1 MENNS
6 PNQTIGSDSRPM
18 VQAPTPDVPKK
29 QTNKLGLLI
38 GGIVGAVALIGIIVA
53 IILVATKPKANAF
66 DMALQ
71 KLSSRDNSKNL
82 ELDGNIDITFPG
94 SMAGISG
101 FSLDI
106 NNKTPKSSDANDMV
120 INANIRLTGGEILSL
135 KIEEI
140 VIGNRKVYI
149 KFSGLADMFA
159 KLTGYP
165 YESLPKDN
173 PVIQLIDKT
182 DNQWLLMTQEY
193 IEDSLGSQN
202 MTSGIA
208 NVKPL
213 ICASSLFSDFG
224 KNSNSLVELYK
235 KHPFIGSTQQGISI
249 ASKKNPLYKIV
260 LDETSFLAF
269 FEDFGDTEP
278 AKNFAQCMGVKSLA
292 LDAEDK
298 EELGDFLKALPDV
311 YLEIDEN
318 YDITRLYFE
327 ASPDF
332 AEIEAKAD
340 FDFTSP
346 AEINIAEPTEY
357 KEFMEIQQDFQNNV
371 SPILQTEN

>member
-29 QTNKLGLLI
+29 QTKKLGLLI

-53 IILVATKPKANAF
+53 VILVTAKLKANAF

-71 KLSSRDNSKNL
+71 KLSSWDNGKNI

-106 NNKTPKSSDANDMV
+106 NSKTPKLSDANDTT
-120 INANIRLTGGEILSL
+120 IKTNIRLTGGETISPGLEG
-135 KIEEI
+135 II
-140 VIGNRKVYI
+140 IGNRKIYF
-149 KFSGLADMFA
+149 KFNGLADIFA
-159 KLTGYP
+159 KLTGHP

-202 MTSGIA
+202 MASGIA
-208 NVKPL
+208 NQKPL
-213 ICASSLFSDFG
+213 ICTSSLFFDFG
-224 KNSNSLVELYK
+224 KNSNGLVELYK
-235 KHPFIGSTQQGISI
+235 KHPFLGSTQQGISI

-260 LDETSFLAF
+260 LDEPSFLAF

-298 EELGDFLKALPDV
+298 EELSDFLKALPDV

-332 AEIEAKAD
+332 VGVEAKAD

-357 KEFMEIQQDFQNNV
+357 KEFIEIQQDFQNNV
-371 SPILQTEN
+371 SPMISTEN